1 MPKGY
6 SPSAAART
14 LLLPLFSRCCLPYN
28 PSIPQHFS
36 KAKNAQFLPVEGLEP
51 GNMHFLHFSQ
61 APPCVRPSI
70 SLVLPL
76 FSQDISTATASTSL
90 RDRTVK
96 YEERLGAR
104 VPRCKCIV
112 RLLQSNVVAPA
123 AVKAH
128 ARTIGLLGSPDS
140 SKQLDYSQKPLFL
153 AQ

>member
-1 MPKGY
+1 MPRARNRLRAPVGHAKRIFAL
-6 SPSAAART
+6 SFCPDALATSFFSMLLTLQPLHSSA
-14 LLLPLFSRCCLPYN
+14 LFK
-28 PSIPQHFS
+28 S
-36 KAKNAQFLPVEGLEP
+36 KKNDQFLPVEGLEP

-76 FSQDISTATASTSL
+76 FSQDISTATANSRL

-112 RLLQSNVVAPA
+112 GTA
-123 AVKAH
+123 AVQCCCLRCCK
-128 ARTIGLLGSPDS
+128 SPCENDWV
-140 SKQLDYSQKPLFL
+140 
-153 AQ
+153 AG